1 MILCV
6 LPYQQALNV
15 DLSHIEVRISEMIKH
30 DRSLTLLHG
39 EIIERCVFFL
49 FFVRVFEM
57 LGFSKVK
64 EYGGDTF
71 ATF

>member
-1 MILCV
+1 MIVCIL
-6 LPYQQALNV
+6 LYEQALNV

-39 EIIERCVFFL
+39 EIIERCVFSCL
-49 FFVRVFEM
+49 FFARIFMLPEM

-64 EYGGDTF
+64 DYDGD
-71 ATF
+71 